1 MAVGD
6 FDELCRL
13 LLGSPVGMGSST
25 RHGEAVS
32 LLRGL
37 DDLGSRD
44 LVLPA
49 HGWGKLIL
57 CRSNNGLAG

>member
-32 LLRGL
+32 LLPGL
-37 DDLGSRD
+37 TTWAAATLFSRRTGGGS
-44 LVLPA
+44 
-49 HGWGKLIL
+49 
-57 CRSNNGLAG
+57 

>member
-44 LVLPA
+44 LVLPT
-49 HGWGKLIL
+49 HGW
-57 CRSNNGLAG
+57 RS